1 MKNNINIKPNTKIYP
16 IVFML
21 DISESMSSLES
32 VLNSAAKNLRSQPNL
47 SEKDANNVLITL
59 ITFNSDVKVYDT
71 VPLSQFDPPYMKTEG
86 CTCMGAAIR
95 SDVERPDTL
104 KYSMKDMR
112 LNKSAI
118 YMLTDGYPTDDIRSA
133 MTMLKESNYSFYGF
147 GLNDDAVTAIANIS
161 PNHDAFLIKGSDN
174 GESVIYDFV
183 DFISE
188 SIAEVS
194 QRDAG
199 DTAKV
204 SIPANT
210 QYIVQKT

>member
-95 SDVERPDTL
+95 SAVERLDSL
-104 KYSMKDMR
+104 KSSMKGIRM
-112 LNKSAI
+112 NKPAI